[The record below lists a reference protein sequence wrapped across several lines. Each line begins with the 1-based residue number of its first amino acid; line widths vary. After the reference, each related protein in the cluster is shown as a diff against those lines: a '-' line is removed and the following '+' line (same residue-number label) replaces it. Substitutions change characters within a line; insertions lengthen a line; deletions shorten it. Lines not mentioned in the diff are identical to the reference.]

1 MFFVKLTLK
10 SGSYGCQNLVQDLVF
25 ISFQLTS
32 GHWHLFE
39 WRWTPNLASVG
50 SIQIVQ
56 SAEKIEYP
64 QKNYMVAHLLFD
76 LPGVFFIAQQIKTA
90 TKSVILV
97 WF

>member
-1 MFFVKLTLK
+1 M
-10 SGSYGCQNLVQDLVF
+10 
-25 ISFQLTS
+25 
-32 GHWHLFE
+32 
-39 WRWTPNLASVG
+39 G